1 MPGHYGIG
9 KHENW
14 RLSERRY
21 KTLDEVQ
28 GALRSEIEAEALK
41 TVKKKKKRSDRIDE
55 IQKLIDK
62 AAKAGQ

>member
-1 MPGHYGIG
+1 
-9 KHENW
+9 
-14 RLSERRY
+14 
-21 KTLDEVQ
+21 VQ
-28 GALRSEIEAEALK
+28 GALRSEIAAEALK